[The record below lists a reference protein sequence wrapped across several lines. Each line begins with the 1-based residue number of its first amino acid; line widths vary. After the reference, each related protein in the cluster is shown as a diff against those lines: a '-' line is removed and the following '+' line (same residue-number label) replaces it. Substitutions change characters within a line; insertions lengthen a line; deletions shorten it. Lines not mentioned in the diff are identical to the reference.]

1 MNTPSFQPV
10 TDIRK
15 GSGRS
20 REFYFERAV
29 QNFERNVDECGFH

>member
-10 TDIRK
+10 TDIR
-15 GSGRS
+15 SGRW
-20 REFYFERAV
+20 REFHFERAV